1 LTASEFA
8 FLALGLVLGVASGAA
23 LVEVVRSRPPAP
35 REVRVTVAPN
45 SVPRRRSTTLA
56 EDAFETM
63 PQEPARGGPADRR
76 SLDRDPD
83 VVGGTPVRSRALPPA
98 GAGDPTPGAAFSPTV
113 AFAAAGA
120 GSPALAVAAPRYGA
134 MGPTS
139 GARSS
144 LVGVRVHDE
153 TDWTLEALRLAA
165 ARTAEQAHTAQRL
178 TSAAVLDRRASE
190 VGPARELGSAV
201 PVAQPRATSNPGES
215 MDSDTNAHAG
225 TQDAVGDPGTTAA
238 AAATDDTCGD
248 ARRVADERCT
258 LATRAREQAATA
270 HDALRAAQRAYDD
283 HHTRSE
289 QAMVVADPRAMR
301 AAKET
306 AQHAFRHAR
315 SSAGTPDEVEA
326 AARDWLTEINRINH
340 ASRDAAAEVQR
351 ERAAANGL
359 VMTIERLSVEADAA
373 RISAEAA
380 DAACTAARQAVA
392 DCQEAAEPAPRAAA
406 FPPVP
411 SAGMGTSFRPADGS
425 EATELEAAFEAT
437 GSGEPV
443 ILRLLR
449 GDRATMTSLVSELA
463 GDDESER
470 RRWQRSIGDL
480 VDAIVGRAIEASV
493 LTFPLEHAFWG
504 SFTLG
509 QNRDIV
515 AALSSLG
522 YRFDG
527 FGGWSDERVPGQR
540 DLSLAVGYAGLDPMR
555 LRRWPNEA
563 EMGEL
568 FADVAVA
575 ADEYLAET
583 AGGLTLGELVD
594 VLGRRA
600 DALTELWNDWGRV
613 RPLLLAGG

>member
-23 LVEVVRSRPPAP
+23 LVEVMRSRPPAP
-35 REVRVTVAPN
+35 REVRVTVAPD

-56 EDAFETM
+56 EDAFATM

-76 SLDRDPD
+76 SMDRVPAID
-83 VVGGTPVRSRALPPA
+83 GTSVRSGPLPPA
-98 GAGDPTPGAAFSPTV
+98 GAGDPASGVAFSPAV
-113 AFAAAGA
+113 AFAAAGGGA
-120 GSPALAVAAPRYGA
+120 AMTIGAPRYGFVP
-134 MGPTS
+134 PTL

-144 LVGVRVHDE
+144 LVGVQVHDE
-153 TDWTLEALRLAA
+153 TDWTLEALRIAA
-165 ARTAEQAHTAQRL
+165 ARTADQAISAQRL
-178 TSAAVLDRRASE
+178 TATAVLDRPASE
-190 VGPARELGSAV
+190 AAPARELGSAV
-201 PVAQPRATSNPGES
+201 PVAQPRAISNPGES
-215 MDSDTNAHAG
+215 MDDDSHAHAG
-225 TQDAVGDPGTTAA
+225 MSGAGSDPGTTAA
-238 AAATDDTCGD
+238 RATDPDDPCGD
-248 ARRVADERCT
+248 TRRVADERCT

-270 HDALRAAQRAYDD
+270 HEALRAAQRAYDD

-289 QAMVVADPRAMR
+289 QAMLTADPRATR
-301 AAKET
+301 IAKES
-306 AQHAFRHAR
+306 AQGMFRHAR
-315 SSAGTPDEVEA
+315 SSAGTRDEIEA

-351 ERAAANGL
+351 ERTAANAL

-373 RISAEAA
+373 RISAETA

-392 DCQEAAEPAPRAAA
+392 DCQEAAASARPAAGV
-406 FPPVP
+406 PPVP
-411 SAGMGTSFRPADGS
+411 SAGTGTAFRPESSPD
-425 EATELEAAFEAT
+425 ATELEAAFTAT

-449 GDRATMTSLVSELA
+449 GDRPTLTGLIAELA
-463 GDDESER
+463 GDDGAER
-470 RRWQRSIGDL
+470 QRWQRSIGDL
-480 VDAIVGRAIEASV
+480 IDAIVGRAIEASV
-493 LTFPLEHAFWG
+493 LTFPLEHPFWG
-504 SFTLG
+504 SFTLA

-575 ADEYLAET
+575 ADEYLADT